1 MHVMVDFMFP
11 KFNVKRVPHLLKR
24 GLDQVGGKHV
34 AVEHNKR
41 KMKVNCAVLKNEPE
55 NIRHAYM

>member
-1 MHVMVDFMFP
+1 MDYIVYAG
-11 KFNVKRVPHLLKR
+11 LLATR
-24 GLDQVGGKHV
+24 QLVCADYGSRPYFQVGGKHV